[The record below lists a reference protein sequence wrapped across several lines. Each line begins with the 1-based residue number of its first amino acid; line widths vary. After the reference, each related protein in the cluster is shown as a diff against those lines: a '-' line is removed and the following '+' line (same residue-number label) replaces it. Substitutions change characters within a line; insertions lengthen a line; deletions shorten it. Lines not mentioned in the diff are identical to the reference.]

1 MTPPFPNF
9 DLALKIAAEKGDSD
23 PVVAKSLIAM
33 VSATISDCAYR
44 GLTLSEAD
52 TALNVRVRSVFK
64 HAIAWRFVGLSCH
77 VPAQVR
83 GSTFLK
89 GRHRGIEPWLE
100 KIFRKEM

>member
-9 DLALKIAAEKGDSD
+9 DLALKIAAEKVDSD

-33 VSATISDCAYR
+33 VSTTISDCAYR

-52 TALNVRVRSVFK
+52 SALNVRVRSVFK
-64 HAIAWRFVGLSCH
+64 HGVAGRFIGLSCH

-89 GRHRGIEPWLE
+89 GRYRGIEPWLE

>member
-1 MTPPFPNF
+1 MPPFPNF
-9 DLALKIAAEKGDSD
+9 DLALKIAAEKADSE

-33 VSATISDCAYR
+33 VSAAIGDCAYR

-52 TALNVRVRSVFK
+52 SALNVRVRSVFK
-64 HAIAWRFVGLSCH
+64 HDIAGRFIGLSCH

-83 GSTFLK
+83 DSTFLR
-89 GRHRGIEPWLE
+89 GRDRGIEPWLE

>member
-1 MTPPFPNF
+1 MRYIDPMTNINLIGTF
-9 DLALKIAAEKGDSD
+9 E
-23 PVVAKSLIAM
+23 VARYLGKSVSQVNRM
-33 VSATISDCAYR
+33 VSAAIDDCAYR

-89 GRHRGIEPWLE
+89 GWYCGIEPWLE

>member
-9 DLALKIAAEKGDSD
+9 NLALKIAAEKVDSD

-33 VSATISDCAYR
+33 VSAAISDCAYR
-44 GLTLSEAD
+44 GLSLSEAD
-52 TALNVRVRSVFK
+52 SALNVRVRSVFK
-64 HAIAWRFVGLSCH
+64 HGVVGRFIGLSCH

-89 GRHRGIEPWLE
+89 GRYRGIEPA
-100 KIFRKEM
+100 